1 MRQMRY
7 CGPLRELSG
16 KTALV
21 RPHEKDTE
29 NKCLAQFDGKDD
41 WRVGPE
47 HKLKHPETGA
57 LLCLDWHEFP
67 PGPLPGG
74 RARRPLRLHDARRMT
89 WPR

>member
-67 PGPLPGG
+67 RAHFQEVVPDDPCDFMMPGG
-74 RARRPLRLHDARRMT
+74 
-89 WPR
+89 